1 MQKNSYYFHWYS
13 LTPKFVRSNNFD
25 VYLAPLLEDLKFVGG
40 WDSCIVTHNIEI
52 VHIEINANK
61 DDSWFF
67 GYKIIFG
74 YQH

>member
-1 MQKNSYYFHWYS
+1 
-13 LTPKFVRSNNFD
+13 VRSNNFD

-61 DDSWFF
+61 DDS
-67 GYKIIFG
+67 
-74 YQH
+74 